1 MIFEYFENVRAK
13 KGEVCTKEKFVEVVN
28 SDAVV
33 NACKKIAAETDHDK
47 QGELKKSLLPIFTFM
62 ASFDDHE
69 RLTKK
74 AHPSGLYM
82 LDIDGVDNPR
92 ELFKKMDEKAK
103 LKEMGVV
110 LAHVTPSTKGLRLV
124 CLNREGFDTIEANK
138 AWFESH
144 FPEIEFDAVVKDF
157 ARASFAVAG
166 SYIILADLDRLF
178 GATDVYIE
186 NADYVGGKDEETA
199 TTQKKAPKKDL
210 GTYEKYGQKWFLVE
224 KSQELFEK
232 SSPTYDDESLIYRGK
247 DLRQIVLAWFAARGG
262 VPSTGDRNQG
272 IFECAVDLRYITD
285 FNAELMLACL
295 PAIMD
300 KAETKQAIKSAL
312 GRERLTTMPN
322 RMKRVLSGLTYEKKE
337 NVEEEKTSIY
347 DLLQKSTDILPP
359 SKLPPI
365 FRQLVEIAPN
375 DFKKATVIAL
385 LPMLG
390 TLGSRLRARYIDGVE
405 QTPSFQAEIEA
416 PMASGKSFAN
426 RLDEIIM
433 TDLRKKDFTYRKKE
447 AAYQQKVKAAVNKK
461 EQPEVETYP
470 IRIINPTTSV
480 AALLERQQNAG
491 EVHLYSFT
499 DEIKVVL
506 DSMKRGSYGDLRAL
520 MRNAFDNQYF
530 GQDYKG
536 DKSTNTMCRIYFN
549 TLHCGTPAEY
559 KKFYDNSEDGT
570 ISRII
575 FVELPDQSFKDMPR
589 WNWEKFEAKY
599 AGLVSKNVRK
609 LSEVTMKDDEVQ
621 PTYELQNFDFINVWA
636 EKWLKR
642 MQKLAKE
649 ENNRSLDT
657 FRRRAAVVGFRAAMI
672 AWYLYGKN
680 TKVNRENTIAF
691 AEMIAE
697 QMLVSLLH
705 RYHVSE
711 VSNVIYFKN
720 VWNRLHEEFSTD
732 NIDELKDELNFTT
745 TSRMIIYRWKEQNLI
760 EKVGKNTY
768 KKKQI

>member
-1 MIFEYFENVRAK
+1 MRFDVFDSVTAK
-13 KGEVCTKEKFVEVVN
+13 RGEVCTREKFNEVIN
-28 SDAVV
+28 SEAVV
-33 NACKKIAAETDHDK
+33 SACKKIAAEQDHDE
-47 QGELKKSLLPIFTFM
+47 QGKLKKKLLPIFTFM

-69 RLTKK
+69 RVTSK
-74 AHPSGLYM
+74 AHPSGFYI
-82 LDIDGVDNPR
+82 LDIDGVENPS
-92 ELFKKMDEKAK
+92 ELWKSMCEKVSPQ
-103 LKEMGVV
+103 ESGVV
-110 LAHVTPSTKGLRLV
+110 LVHITPSTKGLRIV
-124 CLNREGFDTIEANK
+124 ALNREGLDTIEANK
-138 AWFESH
+138 AWFESQ
-144 FPEIEFDAVVKDF
+144 FPEIEFDPVVKDF
-157 ARASFAVAG
+157 ARASFAVPG
-166 SYIILADLDRLF
+166 SYFLYVDFDRLF
-178 GATDVYIE
+178 GETDVYIE
-186 NADYVGGKDEETA
+186 NTNYAGVQEETA
-199 TTQKKAPKKDL
+199 KTAKKASKKDL

-224 KSQELFEK
+224 RSQELFEK
-232 SSPTYDDESLIYRGK
+232 SSPTYDDAALMYHGK

-262 VPSTGDRNQG
+262 VPSEGDRNQG
-272 IFECAVDLRYITD
+272 IFECACDLRYITD

-300 KAETKQAIKSAL
+300 KAETKSAIKSAL
-312 GRERLTTMPN
+312 SRDRLTTKPN
-322 RMKRVLSGLTYEKKE
+322 RLKNVLRGLTTEKKE
-337 NVEEEKTSIY
+337 EEETDKTSIY

-375 DFKKATVIAL
+375 DFKKATVVAL

-433 TDLRKKDFTYRKKE
+433 TELRKQDFAYRKKE
-447 AAYQQKVKAAVNKK
+447 QAYQKKVKAAINKK
-461 EQPEVETYP
+461 DQPEVETYP

-575 FVELPDQSFKDMPR
+575 FAELPDQSFKDMPR
-589 WNWEKFEAKY
+589 WNWRKFDAQY

-609 LSEVTMKDDEVQ
+609 LSEVTIKDDEIQ
-621 PTYELQNFDFINVWA
+621 PTYELQNFEFINNWA

-642 MQKLAKE
+642 MQQLAKK

-672 AWYLYGKN
+672 AWFLYGKN
-680 TKVNRENTIAF
+680 TKVYRENTIAF

-711 VSNVIYFKN
+711 VSNVIYYKN
-720 VWNRLHEEFSTD
+720 IWNRLQDEFTADDVEQVREEV
-732 NIDELKDELNFTT
+732 NITT
-745 TSRMIIYRWKEQNLI
+745 PSKVIVYRWKNENLI

-768 KKKQI
+768 KKKGI

>member
-1 MIFEYFENVRAK
+1 MIFDFYENVKAK
-13 KGEVCTKEKFVEVVN
+13 KGEVCTKEKFVEVIN
-28 SDAVV
+28 SDAVIS
-33 NACKKIAAETDHDK
+33 ACKKIAAETDHDK

-92 ELFKKMDEKAK
+92 ELFKQMDEKAN

-110 LAHVTPSTKGLRLV
+110 LAHVTPSTRGLRLV
-124 CLNREGFDTIEANK
+124 CLNHRALNTIEANK
-138 AWFESH
+138 AWFESY
-144 FPEIEFDAVVKDF
+144 FPEIEFDPVVKDF

-166 SYIILADLDRLF
+166 SYIIFADLDRLF
-178 GATDVYIE
+178 GATDVLIE
-186 NADYVGGKDEETA
+186 NADYEGSTDEETDK
-199 TTQKKAPKKDL
+199 TQKKAPKKDL

-224 KSQELFEK
+224 RSQGLFEK
-232 SSPTYDDESLIYRGK
+232 TSPTYDDESLIYRGK
-247 DLRQIVLAWFAARGG
+247 DLRQIVLTWFAARGG

-272 IFECAVDLRYITD
+272 IFECACDLRYITD

-312 GRERLTTMPN
+312 SRERMTAMPN
-322 RMKRVLSGLTYEKKE
+322 RMKNVLRGLTAEKKE
-337 NVEEEKTSIY
+337 DVEEEKTSIY
-347 DLLQKSTDILPP
+347 ELLQKSTDILPP

-365 FRQLVEIAPN
+365 FRQLVEIAPA
-375 DFKKATVIAL
+375 DFKKATVVAL

-426 RLDEIIM
+426 RLNDIIM
-433 TDLRKKDFTYRKKE
+433 GDLLKQDMAYRKKE
-447 AAYQQKVKAAVNKK
+447 AAYDRKVKAAVNKK

-470 IRIINPTTSV
+470 IRIISPTTSV
-480 AALLERQQNAG
+480 NAILDRQANAG

-506 DSMKRGSYGDLRAL
+506 DSMKRGSYGDLRAY

-530 GQDYKG
+530 GQDYKA
-536 DKSTNTMCRIYFN
+536 DKSTKVMCRIYFN

-575 FVELPDQSFKDMPR
+575 FVELPDQSFKDLPR
-589 WNWEKFEAKY
+589 WNWERFEAKY
-599 AGLVSKNVRK
+599 AELVSKNVRK
-609 LSEVTMKDDEVQ
+609 LSEVTIKDEEIQ

-636 EKWLKR
+636 TKWLKR
-642 MQKLAKE
+642 MQKLAKQ

-672 AWYLYGKN
+672 AWFLYGKN

-691 AEMIAE
+691 AEMVAE

-711 VSNVIYFKN
+711 VSNVIYYKN
-720 VWNRLHEEFSTD
+720 VWNRLDEEFKADDIETMK
-732 NIDELKDELNFTT
+732 DELKISS
-745 TSRMIIYRWKEQNLI
+745 TSRQIVFKWKEQNLV
-760 EKVGKNTY
+760 EKIGKNTY

>member
-1 MIFEYFENVRAK
+1 MKFEQFERID
-13 KGEVCTKEKFVEVVN
+13 EVHGKRCTQQLFMATINSKRVV
-28 SDAVV
+28 DT
-33 NACKKIAAETDHDK
+33 CMKIAAEEDHDK
-47 QGELKKSLLPIFTFM
+47 QGVLKRELPAVTWV
-62 ASFDDHE
+62 ASYGGKT
-69 RLTKK
+69 RAAKN
-74 AHPSGLYM
+74 AIPSGLYM
-82 LDIDGVDNPR
+82 VDIDNIPNP
-92 ELFKKMDEKAK
+92 DEVWRTIEAKGIEWLGIKA
-103 LKEMGVV
+103 
-110 LAHVTPSTKGLRLV
+110 AHKTPSTKGLRVVL
-124 CLNREGFDTIEANK
+124 LNREGLDTVVANQE
-138 AWFESH
+138 WFYAQ
-144 FPEIEFDAVVKDF
+144 FPEIEFDRKVKDM
-157 ARASFAVAG
+157 ARG
-166 SYIILADLDRLF
+166 SYLVPESYFYYLDQNMF
-178 GATDVYIE
+178 EEKCPVYIRE
-186 NADYVGGKDEETA
+186 GGESSASE
-199 TTQKKAPKKDL
+199 APTSDTKDL
-210 GTYEKYGQKWFLVE
+210 GTYKRSKTEEVEWFYVLQ
-224 KSQELFEK
+224 SQNLFENK
-232 SSPTYDDESLIYRGK
+232 NKVYETADLMYRGK
-247 DLRQIVLAWFAARGG
+247 DLRDIVLAWFAQRGG
-262 VPSTGDRNQG
+262 VPNEGDRNQG
-272 IFECAVDLRYITD
+272 LFELACDLRYITD

-312 GRERLTTMPN
+312 SRERLTTMPN
-322 RMKRVLSGLTYEKKE
+322 RLKNVLKGLTAEKKE
-337 NVEEEKTSIY
+337 DVEEEKTSIY

-365 FRQLVEIAPN
+365 FRQLVEVAPA
-375 DFKKATVIAL
+375 DFKKATVVAL

-433 TDLRKKDFTYRKKE
+433 SDVRKKDFTYRKKE

-575 FVELPDQSFKDMPR
+575 LVELPDQSFKDMPR
-589 WNWEKFEAKY
+589 WNWERFEAKY

-642 MQKLAKE
+642 MQKLAKQ

-691 AEMIAE
+691 AEMVAE

-720 VWNRLHEEFSTD
+720 IWNRL
-732 NIDELKDELNFTT
+732 KDEFTT
-745 TSRMIIYRWKEQNLI
+745 DDLEQVKEEVNVSSETKTIIYRWKEQNLV
-760 EKVGKNTY
+760 EKVR
-768 KKKQI
+768 KKSYRKKII